1 MSRTLIAAPFF
12 SVDGAASNPNEFQY
26 DFFDEGLGAFMTRT
40 LERIDEVILGRV
52 TYEMWA
58 PYWSTFSSDGPDQA
72 YADFINS
79 ATKHVVSRT
88 LAPEDL
94 TWSGSRLVEGEL
106 LDYVRALKETEGG
119 AIGVQGSMSVI
130 RQLVEAGLVDELT
143 LIVHPAIAG
152 ASGCGLFEGA
162 APTRLRLLSVE
173 TTEKGNILATYGPFK
188 D

>member
-1 MSRTLIAAPFF
+1 
-12 SVDGAASNPNEFQY
+12 
-26 DFFDEGLGAFMTRT
+26 MTRT

-94 TWSGSRLVEGEL
+94 TLV
-106 LDYVRALKETEGG
+106 
-119 AIGVQGSMSVI
+119 
-130 RQLVEAGLVDELT
+130 
-143 LIVHPAIAG
+143 VHPAIAG
-152 ASGCGLFEGA
+152 ASGG
-162 APTRLRLLSVE
+162 
-173 TTEKGNILATYGPFK
+173 GPSRARPRPVCASSA
-188 D
+188 